1 MIKVADKRNV
11 ERFDLDLKA
20 IVSVFDDTAEFES
33 LAMQTRD
40 VSADGAFLLTNRPL
54 SVGTRVQVEMV
65 LPLDDLKKIGDK
77 ALIKT
82 SGKVLR
88 MEADGMAICFD
99 SNSKILPFAKEK
111 KI

>member
-1 MIKVADKRNV
+1 MPEKRSV

-20 IVSVFDDTAEFES
+20 MVSVLDDTDESDS

-40 VSADGAFLLTNRPL
+40 ISANGVFLLTDAPL
-54 SVGTRVQVEMV
+54 PVGTRVKVDMV
-65 LPLDDLKKIGDK
+65 LSLDELKKLGGK

-88 MEADGMAICFD
+88 RESGGMAVCFNR
-99 SNSKILPFAKEK
+99 NSKILPFSRETM
-111 KI
+111 I